1 MRRRFRSIVP
11 ERGSREKNMFQ
22 LLSERCANGYKVL
35 FTLETSSGRSVAV
48 AGSFNDWDPAAAP
61 MTRQK
66 DTDIY
71 QTELVLPPGEYE
83 YKFVV
88 DGEWLL
94 DETNPS
100 FYPNDFGTLNSVL
113 VVPGHGR

>member
-1 MRRRFRSIVP
+1 
-11 ERGSREKNMFQ
+11 MFQ

-35 FTLETSSGRSVAV
+35 FTLETSSGRAVAV

-61 MTRQK
+61 MSRQK
-66 DTDIY
+66 DTNIY

-94 DETNPS
+94 DEANPS